1 MADLTKEENDTLV
14 DNIIG
19 QLVLDSNAIIQ
30 LLIEKKVITEEEL
43 NKKVEDLGNEM
54 LKVEE

>member
-14 DNIIG
+14 DNIVG
-19 QLVLDSNAIIQ
+19 QLVLESNAIIQ
-30 LLIEKKVITEEEL
+30 LLIEKKIITEEEL

>member
-14 DNIIG
+14 DNIVG

-30 LLIEKKVITEEEL
+30 LLIEKKIITEEEL